1 MARRK
6 RINGKK
12 RHPSAYKHIT
22 SSGRQ
27 LVAKETS
34 EQSLTESTKRKIHPT
49 MVKGK
54 DALQLF

>member
-6 RINGKK
+6 RINSKK

-22 SSGRQ
+22 Q
-27 LVAKETS
+27 KDLI
-34 EQSLTESTKRKIHPT
+34 EQSLTEATKRKIHPT
-49 MVKGK
+49 MAKGK